1 MNMKLV
7 GAFAAIALLATQ
19 AAACALGGRDPIRVN
34 DCDPRSGFARAA
46 YPAGYV
52 RGYYPGYPF
61 YFMDPYGVRYY
72 QPRLLAPGRTAP
84 TLGINYVNTSPQTA
98 KSVEFGLVA
107 RGHLVAEVR
116 DIGTFTTGAEIKHEF
131 GLNSNV
137 FPISTG
143 LPRCV
148 PLLVQFANGTV
159 WENPHRPRAVRALYR
174 RQAGQRNSRGSSG

>member
-1 MNMKLV
+1 MKIRLV

-19 AAACALGGRDPIRVN
+19 AVALAAAGRDPIRVN
-34 DCDPRSGFARAA
+34 DCDPRGGFANTA
-46 YPAGYV
+46 YPSGYV
-52 RGYYPGYPF
+52 RGYYPRNPY
-61 YFMDPYGVRYY
+61 YFVDPYGFRYF
-72 QPRLLAPGRTAP
+72 QPPLLAPGRTAP
-84 TLGINYVNTSPQTA
+84 TLGIGYVNTSPQTA

-116 DIGTFTTGAEIKHEF
+116 DVGTFTTGAEIKHEF
-131 GLNSNV
+131 GLNRNV

-148 PLLVQFANGTV
+148 PLLVRFENGTV

-174 RQAGQRNSRGSSG
+174 RQASHSASPSS